1 MRNGKAQVMIMKKSK
16 MILSVLLAA
25 AVLASCFVFN
35 AFAADSKLNSGEPEE
50 HTHNFVE
57 KSRTDATCTSSGEI
71 VYECSECG
79 EPKIDFLDILGHDM
93 VYHAGVD
100 PTCTSAGVLE
110 HWHCLRCGKDFIDQ
124 NGSTFVD
131 HEDTVLSKLDHMHQS
146 FGKTVSATCFG
157 AGSIA
162 GMKCT
167 VCGKIFKKSSVVPKK
182 AFGKIKLKK
191 GKNSFTASWKKV
203 SKAKGYQLKYSL
215 KKSFKKAKTKTLKA
229 KKLTVKSLK
238 SKKTYYVKVRAF
250 TKVKGKK
257 VYSGW
262 SKVGK
267 VKVK

>member
-1 MRNGKAQVMIMKKSK
+1 MRNGKAQVIILKKSK

-25 AVLASCFVFN
+25 AVLASCFAFN
-35 AFAADSKLNSGEPEE
+35 VFAADSKLNSGDPEE

-57 KSRTDATCTSSGEI
+57 KSRVDAACTSSGEV

-79 EPKIDFLDILGHDM
+79 EQKTEFIDILGHDM
-93 VYHAGVD
+93 VYHKGVD
-100 PTCTSAGVLE
+100 PTCTSKGVLE

-124 NGSTFVD
+124 NGNTFVD
-131 HEDTVLSKLDHMHQS
+131 SEDTVLSKLDHMYQS

-182 AFGKIKLKK
+182 AFGTIKLKK

-203 SKAKGYQLKYSL
+203 SKAKGYQIKYSL
-215 KKSFKKAKTKTLKA
+215 KKSFKKAKTKTHKA
-229 KKLTVKSLK
+229 KKITVKNLK
-238 SKKTYYVKVRAF
+238 AKKTYYVKVRAF
-250 TKVKGKK
+250 TKIKGKK
-257 VYSGW
+257 VYSDW
-262 SKVGK
+262 SKSGK